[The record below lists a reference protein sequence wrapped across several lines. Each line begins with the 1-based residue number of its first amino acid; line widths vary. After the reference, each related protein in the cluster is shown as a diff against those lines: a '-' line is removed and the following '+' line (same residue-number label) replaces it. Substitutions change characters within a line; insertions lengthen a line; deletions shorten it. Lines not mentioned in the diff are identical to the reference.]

1 MNWLFLG
8 IAIGLLLSI
17 PSTWAFSRRTERKV
31 KELERE
37 ARANER
43 LAEQATMTRGLAH
56 EIKNPLSTI
65 GLNVQLLQEDAADI
79 ERATAD
85 QPAIADQAGKVRRR
99 LGTLGR
105 EAVRLREIL
114 EDFLRF
120 AGRIELDRQPTDL
133 NALVDELAVFYEPQ
147 ASEAGIKLRTQLDP
161 SLPQADAD
169 PSLLKQAT
177 LNLMINATQAMAD
190 ARRDNQPHGGANEL
204 ILQTKPIQR
213 KEGKR
218 EIKRL
223 CIDVVDTGPGMSDE
237 VRENVFSPYFSTKR
251 TGTGLGLPTT
261 RRIVEEH
268 GGELKLHTEPG
279 RGSSFTIELPS

>member
-8 IAIGLLLSI
+8 IAIGLLLAI
-17 PSTWAFSRRTERKV
+17 PGAWLYSRRTERRV
-31 KELERE
+31 MELERE

-79 ERATAD
+79 ERAAED
-85 QPAIADQAGKVRRR
+85 QPAIAEQAGKVRRR

-120 AGRIELDRQPTDL
+120 AGRIELDKQPTDI
-133 NALVDELAVFYEPQ
+133 NALIDELAVFYEPQ
-147 ASEAGIKLRTQLDP
+147 ATEAGIKLRTQLDARP
-161 SLPQADAD
+161 PIADAD
-169 PSLLKQAT
+169 PSLLNQAT
-177 LNLMINATQAMAD
+177 LNLMINATHAMAD
-190 ARRDNQPHGGANEL
+190 AERDGQAHGGANEL
-204 ILQTKPIQR
+204 ILRTSR
-213 KEGKR
+213 STGKDS
-218 EIKRL
+218 KL
-223 CIDVVDTGPGMSDE
+223 CIHVIDTGPGIPEDVKAKLFE
-237 VRENVFSPYFSTKR
+237 PYFSTKR

-261 RRIVEEH
+261 RRIIEEH
-268 GGELKLHTEPG
+268 GGALALHTESG
-279 RGSSFTIELPS
+279 KGSEFTIELPA

>member
-1 MNWLFLG
+1 MTQLFLG
-8 IAIGLLLSI
+8 IAIGVLLAI
-17 PSTWAFSRRTERKV
+17 PGAWAFSRRTERRV
-31 KELERE
+31 RELEKQ

-79 ERATAD
+79 EREAEGREIITE
-85 QPAIADQAGKVRRR
+85 QAGKMRRR

-120 AGRIELDRQPTDL
+120 AGRIELDKQPTDL
-133 NALVDELAVFYEPQ
+133 NALVGELADFFEPQ
-147 ASEAGIKLRTQLDP
+147 ATEAGVNLRTQLDER
-161 SLPQADAD
+161 LPNTNAD

-177 LNLMINATQAMAD
+177 LNLMINATHAMAD
-190 ARRDNQPHGGANEL
+190 AKRDKQPHGGANEL
-204 ILQTKPIQR
+204 ILRTARSQTKD
-213 KEGKR
+213 GD
-218 EIKRL
+218 RL
-223 CIDVVDTGPGMSDE
+223 CIHVVDTGPGMTDE
-237 VRENVFSPYFSTKR
+237 VKAQVFKPYFSTKR

-268 GGELKLHTEPG
+268 GGSLTLHTEPG
-279 RGSSFTIELPS
+279 RGSEFTIELPV

>member
-17 PSTWAFSRRTERKV
+17 PGAWLYSRRTERRV
-31 KELERE
+31 RELEQE

-79 ERATAD
+79 ERAAED
-85 QPAIADQAGKVRRR
+85 QPQIAEQAGAMRRR

-105 EAVRLREIL
+105 EAIRLREIL

-120 AGRIELDRQPTDL
+120 AGRIELDKQKTDI
-133 NALVDELAVFYEPQ
+133 NALVDELAVFFEPQ
-147 ASEAGIKLRTQLDP
+147 ASEAGVKLRTQLDASP
-161 SLPQADAD
+161 PTATAD

-177 LNLMINATQAMAD
+177 LNLMINATHAMAD
-190 ARRDNQPHGGANEL
+190 AKRDNQPHGGANEL
-204 ILQTKPIQR
+204 ILRTARVSDKA
-213 KEGKR
+213 GK
-218 EIKRL
+218 KL
-223 CIDVVDTGPGMSDE
+223 CIYVIDTGPGMTDKVKKE
-237 VRENVFSPYFSTKR
+237 VFKPYFSTKR

-261 RRIVEEH
+261 RRIIEEH
-268 GGELKLHTEPG
+268 GGELTLHTEPG
-279 RGSSFTIELPS
+279 RGSEFVIELPG

>member
-8 IAIGLLLSI
+8 IAIGLLLAI
-17 PSTWAFSRRTERKV
+17 PGAWLYSRRTERKV
-31 KELERE
+31 MELERQ

-79 ERATAD
+79 ERACED
-85 QPAIADQAGKVRRR
+85 QPAIAEQAGKVRRR

-120 AGRIELDRQPTDL
+120 AGRIELDKQPTDI
-133 NALVDELAVFYEPQ
+133 NALVDELAVFFEPQ
-147 ASEAGIKLRTQLDP
+147 ASEAGVNLRTQLNAQP
-161 SLPQADAD
+161 PMLNAD

-177 LNLMINATQAMAD
+177 LNLLINATHAMAD
-190 ARRDNQPHGGANEL
+190 AKRDSQPNGGANEL
-204 ILQTKPIQR
+204 ILRTSRTISKDPRARIH
-213 KEGKR
+213 
-218 EIKRL
+218 I
-223 CIDVVDTGPGMSDE
+223 IDTGPGIPGDVKAKLFE
-237 VRENVFSPYFSTKR
+237 PYFSTKR

-261 RRIVEEH
+261 RRIIEEH
-268 GGELKLHTEPG
+268 GGELTLHTEPG
-279 RGSSFTIELPS
+279 KGSEFTIELPA

>member
-1 MNWLFLG
+1 MNWFFLG
-8 IAIGLLLSI
+8 IAVGLLLAI
-17 PSTWAFSRRTERKV
+17 PGAWAFSRRTERKV

-37 ARANER
+37 ARSNER

-79 ERATAD
+79 ERAAED
-85 QPAIADQAGKVRRR
+85 QPAIAEQAGKVRRR

-120 AGRIELDRQPTDL
+120 AGRIELDKQPTDI

-147 ASEAGIKLRTQLDP
+147 ASESGINLRTQLNAQP
-161 SLPQADAD
+161 PMAQADS
-169 PSLLKQAT
+169 SLLKQAT
-177 LNLMINATQAMAD
+177 LNLMINATHAMAD
-190 ARRDNQPHGGANEL
+190 AKRDKQPNGGANEL
-204 ILQTKPIQR
+204 ILRTTR
-213 KEGKR
+213 EGNK
-218 EIKRL
+218 L
-223 CIDVVDTGPGMSDE
+223 CIHVIDTGPGIRADVKKKLFE
-237 VRENVFSPYFSTKR
+237 PYFSTKR

-261 RRIVEEH
+261 RRIIEEH
-268 GGELKLHTEPG
+268 GGELSLHTELG
-279 RGSSFTIELPS
+279 KGSEFTVELPV

>member
-1 MNWLFLG
+1 MTLLFLG
-8 IAIGLLLSI
+8 IAIGVLLAI
-17 PSTWAFSRRTERKV
+17 PGAWAYSRRTERKV
-31 KELERE
+31 MQLERE

-79 ERATAD
+79 ERATED
-85 QPAIADQAGKVRRR
+85 QPEIKEQAGKIRRR

-120 AGRIELDRQPTDL
+120 AGRIELDKQPADI
-133 NALVDELAVFYEPQ
+133 NALIDELAVFFEPQ
-147 ASEAGIKLRTQLDP
+147 ATEAGVKLRCQLEANP
-161 SLPQADAD
+161 PMASAD

-177 LNLMINATQAMAD
+177 LNLMINATHAMAD
-190 ARRDNQPHGGANEL
+190 AKRDDQAHGGANEL
-204 ILQTKPIQR
+204 ILRTSRADKAV
-213 KEGKR
+213 
-218 EIKRL
+218 
-223 CIDVVDTGPGMSDE
+223 CIHVIDTGPGIPDD
-237 VRENVFSPYFSTKR
+237 VKTQVFKPYFSTKR

-268 GGELKLHTEPG
+268 GGELIIHTEPG
-279 RGSSFTIELPS
+279 RGSEFTIELPV

>member
-8 IAIGLLLSI
+8 IAIGLLLAI
-17 PSTWAFSRRTERKV
+17 PGAWAFSRRTERKV
-31 KELERE
+31 MELERQ

-79 ERATAD
+79 ERATAES
-85 QPAIADQAGKVRRR
+85 QPAIAEQAGKVRRR

-105 EAVRLREIL
+105 EAVRLRETL

-120 AGRIELDRQPTDL
+120 AGRIELDTQPTDIH
-133 NALVDELAVFYEPQ
+133 ALLDELAVFFEPQ
-147 ASEAGIKLRTQLDP
+147 ASESGIKLRCQLNAQP
-161 SLPQADAD
+161 PMVSAD

-177 LNLMINATQAMAD
+177 LNLMINATHAMAD
-190 ARRDNQPHGGANEL
+190 AKRDGAAHGGANEL
-204 ILQTKPIQR
+204 ILRTSR
-213 KEGKR
+213 SSGKDGD
-218 EIKRL
+218 KL
-223 CIDVVDTGPGMSDE
+223 CIHIIDTGPGIADE
-237 VRENVFSPYFSTKR
+237 VRAKLFEPYFSTKR

-261 RRIVEEH
+261 RRIIEEH
-268 GGELKLHTEPG
+268 GGELTLHTEPG
-279 RGSSFTIELPS
+279 KGSEFTIELPG

>member
-1 MNWLFLG
+1 MNWFFLG
-8 IAIGLLLSI
+8 IAVGLLLAI
-17 PSTWAFSRRTERKV
+17 PGAWLFSRRTERKV

-65 GLNVQLLQEDAADI
+65 GLNVQLLQEDASDI
-79 ERATAD
+79 ERAAEA
-85 QPAIADQAGKVRRR
+85 QPAVAEQAGKMRRR

-120 AGRIELDRQPTDL
+120 AGRIELDRQATDV
-133 NALVDELAVFYEPQ
+133 NALIDELAVFFEPQ
-147 ASEAGIKLRTQLDP
+147 ASESGIKLRTQLNAQP
-161 SLPQADAD
+161 PVIEVD

-177 LNLMINATQAMAD
+177 LNLMINATHAMAD
-190 ARRDNQPHGGANEL
+190 AKQGRQPHGGANEL
-204 ILQTKPIQR
+204 ILRTTRTDHKDHA
-213 KEGKR
+213 
-218 EIKRL
+218 L
-223 CIDVVDTGPGMSDE
+223 CIHVIDTGPGIADD
-237 VRENVFSPYFSTKR
+237 VRAKLFEPYFSTKR

-261 RRIVEEH
+261 RRIIEEH
-268 GGELKLHTEPG
+268 
-279 RGSSFTIELPS
+279 

>member
-8 IAIGLLLSI
+8 IAIGLLLAI
-17 PSTWAFSRRTERKV
+17 PGAWLYSRRTERRV
-31 KELERE
+31 MELERE
-37 ARANER
+37 ARSNER

-79 ERATAD
+79 ERATED
-85 QPAIADQAGKVRRR
+85 QPAIAEQAGKVRRR

-120 AGRIELDRQPTDL
+120 AGRIELDQQPTDI

-147 ASEAGIKLRTQLDP
+147 ATESGIKLRTQLDAHP
-161 SLPQADAD
+161 PTVDAD

-177 LNLMINATQAMAD
+177 LNLMINATHAMAD
-190 ARRDNQPHGGANEL
+190 AKKDGQSTGGANEL
-204 ILQTKPIQR
+204 ILRTSR
-213 KEGKR
+213 SAGKDN
-218 EIKRL
+218 KL
-223 CIDVVDTGPGMSDE
+223 CIHIIDTGPGIPDD
-237 VRENVFSPYFSTKR
+237 VRAKLFEPYFSTKR

-261 RRIVEEH
+261 RRIIEEH
-268 GGELKLHTEPG
+268 GGELTLHTEPG
-279 RGSSFTIELPS
+279 KGSEFTLELPG

>member
-1 MNWLFLG
+1 MTLLFLG
-8 IAIGLLLSI
+8 IAIGVLLAI
-17 PSTWAFSRRTERKV
+17 PGAWLYSRRTERRV
-31 KELERE
+31 RELEQE

-79 ERATAD
+79 ERATEE
-85 QPAIADQAGKVRRR
+85 QPEIKEQAGKIRRR

-120 AGRIELDRQPTDL
+120 AGRIELDKQPTDI
-133 NALVDELAVFYEPQ
+133 NALVDELAVFFEPQ
-147 ASEAGIKLRTQLDP
+147 ATEAGVNLRTQLDANP
-161 SLPQADAD
+161 PIATAD

-177 LNLMINATQAMAD
+177 LNLMINATHAMAD
-190 ARRDNQPHGGANEL
+190 AKRDSASHGGASEL
-204 ILQTKPIQR
+204 ILRTSH
-213 KEGKR
+213 EGKTLR
-218 EIKRL
+218 IH
-223 CIDVVDTGPGMSDE
+223 VVDTGPGMPDDVKAE
-237 VRENVFSPYFSTKR
+237 VFKPYFSTKR
-251 TGTGLGLPTT
+251 TGSGLGLPTT

-268 GGELKLHTEPG
+268 GGSLTIHTEPG
-279 RGSSFTIELPS
+279 RGSEFTIELPA

>member
-8 IAIGLLLSI
+8 IAIGLLLAI
-17 PSTWAFSRRTERKV
+17 PGGWLYSRRTERRV
-31 KELERE
+31 MELERE

-79 ERATAD
+79 ERAAED
-85 QPAIADQAGKVRRR
+85 QPAISEQAGKIRRR

-120 AGRIELDRQPTDL
+120 AGRIELDKQPADI
-133 NALVDELAVFYEPQ
+133 NALVDELAVFFEPQ
-147 ASEAGIKLRTQLDP
+147 ADEAGIKLRTQLNAQP
-161 SLPQADAD
+161 PTAHADA
-169 PSLLKQAT
+169 SLLKQAT
-177 LNLMINATQAMAD
+177 LNLMINATHAMAD
-190 ARRDNQPHGGANEL
+190 AARDNQPHGGASEL
-204 ILQTKPIQR
+204 ILRTSR
-213 KEGKR
+213 SSSKEGDK
-218 EIKRL
+218 L
-223 CIDVVDTGPGMSDE
+223 CIHILDTGPGIAE
-237 VRENVFSPYFSTKR
+237 GVKAKLFEPYFSTKR

-268 GGELKLHTEPG
+268 GGSLNLHTEPG
-279 RGSSFTIELPS
+279 KGSEFTIELPA

>member
-8 IAIGLLLSI
+8 IAIGLLLAI
-17 PSTWAFSRRTERKV
+17 PGAWLYSRRTERRV
-31 KELERE
+31 MELERE

-79 ERATAD
+79 ERAAED
-85 QPAIADQAGKVRRR
+85 QPAISEQAGKVRRR

-120 AGRIELDRQPTDL
+120 AGRIELDRQPTDI
-133 NALVDELAVFYEPQ
+133 NALVDELAVFFEPQ
-147 ASEAGIKLRTQLDP
+147 ADEAGIKLRTQLNAQP
-161 SLPQADAD
+161 PTAEADA
-169 PSLLKQAT
+169 SLLKQAT
-177 LNLMINATQAMAD
+177 LNLMINATHAMAD
-190 ARRDNQPHGGANEL
+190 AARDHQPHGGANEL
-204 ILQTKPIQR
+204 ILRTSR
-213 KEGKR
+213 SSSKEGDH
-218 EIKRL
+218 L
-223 CIDVVDTGPGMSDE
+223 CIHILDTGPGVAKK
-237 VRENVFSPYFSTKR
+237 VRAKLFEPYFSTKR

-268 GGELKLHTEPG
+268 GGSLTLHTEPG
-279 RGSSFTIELPS
+279 KGSEFTIELPV

>member
-1 MNWLFLG
+1 MNWFFLG
-8 IAIGLLLSI
+8 IAVGLLIAI
-17 PSTWAFSRRTERKV
+17 PGAWAFSRRTERKV
-31 KELERE
+31 IELQRQ
-37 ARANER
+37 ARSNER

-79 ERATAD
+79 ERAASD
-85 QPAIADQAGKVRRR
+85 QPAIAEQAGKVRRR

-120 AGRIELDRQPTDL
+120 AGRIELDKQQTDI
-133 NALVDELAVFYEPQ
+133 NALVDELAVFFEPQ
-147 ASEAGIKLRTQLDP
+147 ASEANINLRCQLEANP
-161 SLPQADAD
+161 PTVKAD

-177 LNLMINATQAMAD
+177 LNLMINATHAMAD
-190 ARRDNQPHGGANEL
+190 AKKDNQPHGGANEL
-204 ILQTKPIQR
+204 ILRTSRGP
-213 KEGKR
+213 GKV
-218 EIKRL
+218 
-223 CIDVVDTGPGMSDE
+223 CIHVIDTGPGMTE
-237 VRENVFSPYFSTKR
+237 QVKAQIYKPYFSTKR

-268 GGELKLHTEPG
+268 GGELTLHTEPG
-279 RGSSFTIELPS
+279 RGSEFTIELPA

>member
-1 MNWLFLG
+1 MNWFFLG
-8 IAIGLLLSI
+8 IALGLLLAI
-17 PSTWAFSRRTERKV
+17 PGAWLYSRRTERRV
-31 KELERE
+31 MELERE

-79 ERATAD
+79 ERAAED
-85 QPAIADQAGKVRRR
+85 QPAIAEQAGKVRRR

-120 AGRIELDRQPTDL
+120 AGRIELDIQPTDI

-147 ASEAGIKLRTQLDP
+147 ATESGIKLRTQLNAQP
-161 SLPQADAD
+161 PMANAD

-177 LNLMINATQAMAD
+177 LNLMINATHAMAD
-190 ARRDNQPHGGANEL
+190 AARDGQPHGGANEL
-204 ILQTKPIQR
+204 ILRTSR
-213 KEGKR
+213 GEGKDNT
-218 EIKRL
+218 L
-223 CIDVVDTGPGMSDE
+223 CIHIIDTGPGIPDDVKKKLFE
-237 VRENVFSPYFSTKR
+237 PYFSTKR

-261 RRIVEEH
+261 RRIIEEH
-268 GGELKLHTEPG
+268 GGELTLHTEPG
-279 RGSSFTIELPS
+279 KGSAFTIELPA

>member
-8 IAIGLLLSI
+8 IAIGLLLAI
-17 PSTWAFSRRTERKV
+17 PGAWAFSRRTERRV
-31 KELERE
+31 TELERE

-79 ERATAD
+79 ERAAEH
-85 QPAIADQAGKVRRR
+85 QPVIAEQAGKMRRR

-105 EAVRLREIL
+105 EAVRLRETL

-120 AGRIELDRQPTDL
+120 AGRIELDPQPTDI

-147 ASEAGIKLRTQLDP
+147 ASEAGIKLRCKLDAEP
-161 SLPQADAD
+161 PTIMAD

-177 LNLMINATQAMAD
+177 LNLMINATHAMAD
-190 ARRDNQPHGGANEL
+190 AARDNRPHGGANEL
-204 ILQTKPIQR
+204 ILRTTR
-213 KEGKR
+213 STGKDA
-218 EIKRL
+218 RL
-223 CIDVVDTGPGMSDE
+223 CIHVIDTGPGISDE
-237 VRENVFSPYFSTKR
+237 VRDKLFEPYFSTKR
-251 TGTGLGLPTT
+251 AGTGLGLPTT
-261 RRIVEEH
+261 RRIIEEH
-268 GGELKLHTEPG
+268 GGALTLHTEVG
-279 RGSSFTIELPS
+279 RGSEFTIELPA

>member
-1 MNWLFLG
+1 MTLLFLG
-8 IAIGLLLSI
+8 IGIGVLLAIPGAWLY
-17 PSTWAFSRRTERKV
+17 SRRTERMV
-31 KELERE
+31 RGLERR

-65 GLNVQLLQEDAADI
+65 GLNVQLLQEDASDI
-79 ERATAD
+79 ERAAEGQTE
-85 QPAIADQAGKVRRR
+85 IAEQAGKMRRR

-120 AGRIELDRQPTDL
+120 AGRIELDKQPTDL
-133 NALVDELAVFYEPQ
+133 NALVDELAVFFEPQ
-147 ASEAGIKLRTQLDP
+147 AHEAGVNLRTQLDP
-161 SLPQADAD
+161 QLPKATAD

-177 LNLMINATQAMAD
+177 LNLMINATHAMTD
-190 ARRDNQPHGGANEL
+190 AKRDHAASGGANEL
-204 ILQTKPIQR
+204 ILRTSRATTKS
-213 KEGKR
+213 GD
-218 EIKRL
+218 RL
-223 CIDVVDTGPGMSDE
+223 RIHVIDTGPGMSDE
-237 VRENVFSPYFSTKR
+237 IKSQVFKPYFSTKR

-268 GGELKLHTEPG
+268 GGELTLHTEPG
-279 RGSSFTIELPS
+279 RGSEFTIELPA

>member
-1 MNWLFLG
+1 MNGFFLG
-8 IAIGLLLSI
+8 IAIGLLLAI
-17 PSTWAFSRRTERKV
+17 PGAWAFSRRTERKV
-31 KELERE
+31 KQLERE

-79 ERATAD
+79 ERAAED
-85 QPAIADQAGKVRRR
+85 QSAIAEQAGKVRRR

-120 AGRIELDRQPTDL
+120 AGRMELDKEPVDI

-147 ASEAGIKLRTQLDP
+147 ASEAGINLRTQLNAQP
-161 SLPQADAD
+161 ATAKADA
-169 PSLLKQAT
+169 SLLKQAT
-177 LNLMINATQAMAD
+177 LNLMINATHAMAD
-190 ARRDNQPHGGANEL
+190 AKKDTQPNGGANEL
-204 ILQTKPIQR
+204 ILRTTR
-213 KEGKR
+213 DADT
-218 EIKRL
+218 L
-223 CIDVVDTGPGMSDE
+223 CIHVIDTGPGIAQDVKAKLFE
-237 VRENVFSPYFSTKR
+237 PYFSTKR

-261 RRIVEEH
+261 RRIIEEH
-268 GGELKLHTEPG
+268 GGELTLHTELG
-279 RGSSFTIELPS
+279 KGSEFTIELPT

>member
-8 IAIGLLLSI
+8 IAIGLLLAI
-17 PSTWAFSRRTERKV
+17 PGAWAFSRRTERRV
-31 KELERE
+31 TELERE

-79 ERATAD
+79 ERAAEH
-85 QPAIADQAGKVRRR
+85 QPAIAEQAGKMRRR

-105 EAVRLREIL
+105 EAVRLRETL

-120 AGRIELDRQPTDL
+120 AGRIELDTQPTDI

-147 ASEAGIKLRTQLDP
+147 ASEAGIKLRCKLDAEP
-161 SLPQADAD
+161 PIARAD

-177 LNLMINATQAMAD
+177 LNLMINATHAMAD
-190 ARRDNQPHGGANEL
+190 AKRDKQPHGGANEL
-204 ILQTKPIQR
+204 ILRTSRAVAKD
-213 KEGKR
+213 GKR
-218 EIKRL
+218 LRIH
-223 CIDVVDTGPGMSDE
+223 IIDTGPGIS
-237 VRENVFSPYFSTKR
+237 ENVRAKLFEPYFSTKR
-251 TGTGLGLPTT
+251 AGTGLGLPTT
-261 RRIVEEH
+261 RRIIEEH
-268 GGELKLHTEPG
+268 GGELSLHSEPG
-279 RGSSFTIELPS
+279 RGSEFTIELPG

>member
-17 PSTWAFSRRTERKV
+17 PGAWLYSRRTERRV
-31 KELERE
+31 IELERE

-79 ERATAD
+79 ERAAEG
-85 QPAIADQAGKVRRR
+85 QPQIADQAGKIRRR

-120 AGRIELDRQPTDL
+120 AGRIELDQQPTDL
-133 NALVDELAVFYEPQ
+133 NALVGELADFFEPQ
-147 ASEAGIKLRTQLDP
+147 ATEAGVNLRTQVDEQ
-161 SLPQADAD
+161 LPRAHAD

-177 LNLMINATQAMAD
+177 LNLMINATHAMAD
-190 ARRDNQPHGGANEL
+190 AQQDGSDHGGASEL
-204 ILQTKPIQR
+204 ILRTSR
-213 KEGKR
+213 STTKEGDK
-218 EIKRL
+218 L
-223 CIDVVDTGPGMSDE
+223 CIHVVDTGPGIPKDVQAKLFE
-237 VRENVFSPYFSTKR
+237 PYFSTKR

-268 GGELKLHTEPG
+268 GGSLTLHTEPG
-279 RGSSFTIELPS
+279 RGSEFTIELPA

>member
-8 IAIGLLLSI
+8 IAIGLLLAI
-17 PSTWAFSRRTERKV
+17 PGAWLYSRRTERKV
-31 KELERE
+31 MQLERE

-79 ERATAD
+79 ERAAED
-85 QPAIADQAGKVRRR
+85 QPEITEQAGKVRRR

-120 AGRIELDRQPTDL
+120 AGRIELDTQPTDI
-133 NALVDELAVFYEPQ
+133 NALVDELAVFFEPQ
-147 ASEAGIKLRTQLDP
+147 ASESGIKLRCQLEASP
-161 SLPQADAD
+161 PIGQAD
-169 PSLLKQAT
+169 PSLLKQAA
-177 LNLMINATQAMAD
+177 LNLLINATHAMAD
-190 ARRDNQPHGGANEL
+190 AKRDGQAHGGANEL
-204 ILQTKPIQR
+204 ILRTSRSPS
-213 KEGKR
+213 KEGNK
-218 EIKRL
+218 L
-223 CIDVVDTGPGMSDE
+223 CIHIIDTGPGIADDVKAKLFE
-237 VRENVFSPYFSTKR
+237 PYFSTKR

-261 RRIVEEH
+261 RRIIEEH
-268 GGELKLHTEPG
+268 GGALTLHTEPG
-279 RGSSFTIELPS
+279 KGSEFTIELPG